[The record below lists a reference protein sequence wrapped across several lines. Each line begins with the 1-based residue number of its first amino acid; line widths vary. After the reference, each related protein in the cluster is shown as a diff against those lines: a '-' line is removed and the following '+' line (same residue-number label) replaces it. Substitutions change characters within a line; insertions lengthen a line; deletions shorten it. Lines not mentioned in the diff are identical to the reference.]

1 MSEVLKNPILRF
13 NEQLEE
19 DDSVINDEL
28 YSYYPESGTQL
39 NNSGNITIRV
49 NNTDN
54 FYLPSESSLEFEGQI
69 QTTTGAAF
77 ESGALITFVNYGLL
91 HLFDLVKYT
100 LNGSP
105 IETVFNPGVVATMM
119 GLATFPGDFKQGQIE
134 GYVPDT
140 LGGAPPTAATIVNN
154 KGYVARKKFFYLHAC
169 RSLCISRSLNI
180 FWYTCNLISLRN
192 GTT

>member
-105 IETVFNPGVVATMM
+105 IFLNHFETVASVIDSPSVG
-119 GLATFPGDFKQGQIE
+119 
-134 GYVPDT
+134 
-140 LGGAPPTAATIVNN
+140 TINSTDIFL
-154 KGYVARKKFFYLHAC
+154 YPYL
-169 RSLCISRSLNI
+169 S
-180 FWYTCNLISLRN
+180 F
-192 GTT
+192 